1 MKTSSS
7 HSTAENT
14 TSTESKNL
22 KIMKQPALGI
32 KISEL
37 RKSKGL
43 TQEELVEQ
51 CNISVRTIQRIEA
64 GEVTPRS
71 YTIKTIL
78 SALDYDL
85 EDIQTRDSQVTKEF
99 KKLFLLDIDDSKEA
113 SFLNRQLTISWI
125 SGIIYFILGFV
136 EFAFDYAR
144 YFDNSMIVS
153 NAIYSILK
161 LTVLASFILFMRG
174 FILSGK
180 IFKNYLLRI
189 IAFILT
195 IMTII
200 FYSYD
205 IISIYL
211 GEFDTMYIVG
221 AHSVSIG
228 IIGVLFGI
236 SVIRLQ
242 NALGMLAKTTGIFE
256 IIAYGCMA
264 TVLLGILGYFL
275 LTPTIILEIILL
287 FRISEMIKAKQE
299 ETHLE

>member
-14 TSTESKNL
+14 TSKETKNL

-125 SGIIYFILGFV
+125 SGIIYFILGFA

-153 NAIYSILK
+153 NVIYSILK

-195 IMTII
+195 IMTIL

-205 IISIYL
+205 IISVYL
-211 GEFDTMYIVG
+211 GEFDTIYIVG
-221 AHSVSIG
+221 AHSISIG

-264 TVLLGILGYFL
+264 TVLLGVLGYFL

-287 FRISEMIKAKQE
+287 YRISEMLKAKQQ

>member
-125 SGIIYFILGFV
+125 SGIIYFILGFA

-161 LTVLASFILFMRG
+161 LTVLTSFILFMRG

-264 TVLLGILGYFL
+264 TVLLGVLGYFL

-287 FRISEMIKAKQE
+287 YRISEMIKAKQQ